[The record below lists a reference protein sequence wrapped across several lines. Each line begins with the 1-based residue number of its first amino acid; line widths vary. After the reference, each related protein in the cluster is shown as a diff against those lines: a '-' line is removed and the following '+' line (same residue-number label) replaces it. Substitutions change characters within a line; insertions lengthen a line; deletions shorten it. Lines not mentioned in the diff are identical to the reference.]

1 METCALVC
9 EGFKV
14 LPTLFDIL
22 FYLLFQF
29 IKRPKLDFVAALLS
43 KNNVNIFAIDFLIKV
58 KNKYLKTCFRP
69 PKGWPLSNIANS
81 SIGF

>member
-14 LPTLFDIL
+14 LPTLFDIRL
-22 FYLLFQF
+22 YLLFQF

-43 KNNVNIFAIDFLIKV
+43 KNNVNIFSIDVLIKV
-58 KNKYLKTCFRP
+58 KNKHLKKCFRP
-69 PKGWPLSNIANS
+69 PKSWPLSNIANT